1 MTEKTSKYRSQIRI
15 FADILHAVEREKGN
29 AKPTRILYGANLS
42 HDRLIR
48 YLTQLKEQ
56 GLIQEIGVSDRT
68 TYSLTD
74 RGVEFLKEFR
84 KVSQFAEAFG
94 FVI

>member
-29 AKPTRILYGANLS
+29 AKPTHILYGANLS
-42 HDRLIR
+42 HDRLVK

-56 GLIQEIGVSDRT
+56 GLIEEIGVSDRT

-74 RGVEFLKEFR
+74 KGIEFLKEFR
-84 KVSQFAEAFG
+84 KISQFAEAFG